1 MRPLG
6 RRVPNLATKGPKGPI
21 CCQIWNGF
29 RSIVSVFG
37 SNVPPNASCV
47 SQNGLKSAQRES
59 KWLKMAQHTVKIA
72 QNRFKMAQ
80 SGVKISQ
87 NWLKIAQNRPK
98 MPQNRPKIVLR
109 GQNKHLQNTAD
120 RKLRPNTPQ
129 GAVYAILVRPLGR
142 RVPNL
147 ATKGPKGPI
156 CCQIWNGF
164 KSIGSVFGSSVPPN
178 ASCVSQNGLKSAQ
191 K

>member
-1 MRPLG
+1 
-6 RRVPNLATKGPKGPI
+6 
-21 CCQIWNGF
+21 
-29 RSIVSVFG
+29 
-37 SNVPPNASCV
+37 
-47 SQNGLKSAQRES
+47 
-59 KWLKMAQHTVKIA
+59 
-72 QNRFKMAQ
+72 MAQ
-80 SGVKISQ
+80 SRVKIGQ

-109 GQNKHLQNTAD
+109 GQNKHPQNTAD

-164 KSIGSVFGSSVPPN
+164 KSIGSVFRSSVPPN
-178 ASCVSQNGLKSAQ
+178 ASCDSQNGLKSAQ
-191 K
+191 RDSKWLQIAQNRPKMAQSRVKIAQSGSKWLKVAQNGPKWPKMAQNGSKWAQNGGH

>member
-1 MRPLG
+1 MG
-6 RRVPNLATKGPKGPI
+6 
-21 CCQIWNGF
+21 
-29 RSIVSVFG
+29 
-37 SNVPPNASCV
+37 
-47 SQNGLKSAQRES
+47 S
-59 KWLKMAQHTVKIA
+59 KWVNI
-72 QNRFKMAQ
+72 
-80 SGVKISQ
+80 GQ

-98 MPQNRPKIVLR
+98 VPQNRPKIGLR
-109 GQNKHLQNTAD
+109 GQNKHPQNTAD

-129 GAVYAILVRPLGR
+129 GAVDAILVRPLGR

-191 K
+191 RESKWLKMAQNRPKMAQRRVKMAQIGSKWPTIAQSGSK